1 MVVRIARGLYVFLQF
16 VQEFNWVLFLIPL
29 SVLIFRRDREVFLL
43 FLLFAGQVAYSI
55 YVGGDAWEQKG
66 GANRYFSIVMP
77 LYFILFVYA
86 LDLIRNALVNLV
98 HPPRAWIGALS
109 SVVLVLFVLM
119 GMVNF
124 NFIGGDFKNLQRWAL
139 LRQPLFIEGNKED
152 VQIALDLK
160 QITSPQATIAVVAA
174 GAIPYFSDRYAID
187 LLGKSDV
194 KIAHEKS
201 KVSVGL
207 GNLGDLRPG
216 HNKWDYPY
224 SIGQLKPD
232 VITQLWGD
240 TEEAKRLYIAP
251 YYTGGGA
258 GDNLFFSLRTGS
270 PNILWDK
277 VKPMP

>member
-1 MVVRIARGLYVFLQF
+1 MRAKI
-16 VQEFNWVLFLIPL
+16 
-29 SVLIFRRDREVFLL
+29 STFRRHRRGTIF
-43 FLLFAGQVAYSI
+43 
-55 YVGGDAWEQKG
+55 
-66 GANRYFSIVMP
+66 IVT
-77 LYFILFVYA
+77 L
-86 LDLIRNALVNLV
+86 
-98 HPPRAWIGALS
+98 WII
-109 SVVLVLFVLM
+109 FVLA

-124 NFIGGDFKNLQRWAL
+124 NFIGADFKSLQRWAL
-139 LRQPLFIEGNKED
+139 RREPLFIEGNKED

-160 QITSPQATIAVVAA
+160 QITGPQATIAVVAA

-194 KIAHEKS
+194 RIAHEKS
-201 KVSVGL
+201 KVNVGL

-216 HNKWDYPY
+216 HNKWDYEY
-224 SIGQLKPD
+224 SIGQLQPD
-232 VITQLWGD
+232 VVTQLWGRP
-240 TEEAKRLYIAP
+240 EEAKPYITP